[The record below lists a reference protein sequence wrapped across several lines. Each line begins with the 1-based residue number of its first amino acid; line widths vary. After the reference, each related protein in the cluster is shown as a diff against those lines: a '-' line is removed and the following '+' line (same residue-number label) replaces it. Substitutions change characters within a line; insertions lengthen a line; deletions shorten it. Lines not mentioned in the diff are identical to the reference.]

1 MMRTTVTLDPD
12 VERLLKNE
20 AHNLGK
26 SFKVALNEAVRQAFR
41 TKFDTSHKRKPF
53 VVKARPLG
61 LRPGIDPTRL
71 SELADEM
78 EIDAFLAKHERL
90 RRKKR

>member
-1 MMRTTVTLDPD
+1 MRTTVTLDPD

-20 AHNLGK
+20 AHRRGK
-26 SFKVALNEAVRQAFR
+26 SFKIALNEAVRQAFR
-41 TKFDTSHKRKPF
+41 NKAIPSPKRKPF
-53 VVKARPLG
+53 VVKASPMG

-78 EIDAFLAKHERL
+78 EIDAFLDMTRRL
-90 RRKKR
+90 QEKKR